1 MRARTCFKES
11 PRERYDRL
19 TCRPEL
25 LATDQA
31 ASPTNRHQDSER
43 SNTLVLVEVEGGL
56 VQNVTLL
63 NQSVQPVLV
72 LVRDYDNFKTDPD
85 DYQDAEWLLV

>member
-1 MRARTCFKES
+1 
-11 PRERYDRL
+11 
-19 TCRPEL
+19 
-25 LATDQA
+25 
-31 ASPTNRHQDSER
+31 
-43 SNTLVLVEVEGGL
+43 VEGGL